1 MALFP
6 RNSFVTKTKHTK
18 FNESSIF
25 NRRKNKRQFWENFY
39 TGDAKWRTIFITL
52 LNRKRHFSF
61 IMYLQS
67 VQEKYF
73 AFITCIS
80 TAING
85 HLHELF
91 ILIEFIL
98 CGIFV
103 HILWWNVSDQ
113 YFDRETNQTTYWSF
127 LENIKN

>member
-1 MALFP
+1 MCGFI
-6 RNSFVTKTKHTK
+6 
-18 FNESSIF
+18 SSKQFCNKNNTYEVQWILPC
-25 NRRKNKRQFWENFY
+25 NCRKNKRQFWENFY

-61 IMYLQS
+61 IVYLQS
-67 VQEKYF
+67 VQETYYT
-73 AFITCIS
+73 IIDCIS

-103 HILWWNVSDQ
+103 HILWWNV
-113 YFDRETNQTTYWSF
+113 YYDRETNQITYWSF
-127 LENIKN
+127 LENIKK